1 MSENR
6 RQVLEMLAG
15 GKITADE
22 AERLIS
28 ALEKDSG
35 NGAPVNGAIAQ
46 IKRNAKYLRVVVEA
60 EDGSDPRPV
69 KVNIRVPLQL
79 LRSGVKLVNLIPAPA
94 RQHVNDALREQGIQF
109 DLNQIKPENL
119 EELID
124 QLNDVTVDVDVDQ
137 TDNKVKVRVFCE

>member
-28 ALEKDSG
+28 ALEKDSS
-35 NGAPVNGAIAQ
+35 NGAPVTSAAGQ
-46 IKRNAKYLRVVVEA
+46 TKRNAKYLRVVVEA
-60 EDGSDPRPV
+60 EDGSDPGPV
-69 KVNIRVPLQL
+69 KVNVRVPLQL

-94 RQHVNDALREQGIQF
+94 RQHVNDALREQGIPF

-119 EELID
+119 EELVD

-137 TDNKVKVRVFCE
+137 TNNKVKVRVFCE

>member
-15 GKITADE
+15 GKITADQ

-28 ALEKDSG
+28 ALERDPT
-35 NGAPVNGAIAQ
+35 NGTSSKATAEQP
-46 IKRNAKYLRVVVEA
+46 KRNAKYLRVVVEA
-60 EDGSDPRPV
+60 NDGSDPGPV

-94 RQHVNDALREQGIQF
+94 RQHVNDALREQGISF

-119 EELID
+119 TELVD

-137 TDNKVKVRVFCE
+137 TSNKVKVRIFCE

>member
-28 ALEKDSG
+28 ALEKDSS
-35 NGAPVNGAIAQ
+35 NGTSAKGTAEPP
-46 IKRNAKYLRVVVEA
+46 KRNAKYLRVVVEA
-60 EDGSDPRPV
+60 DDGNDPGPV

-94 RQHVNDALREQGIQF
+94 RQHVNDALREQGIPF

-119 EELID
+119 EELVD

-137 TDNKVKVRVFCE
+137 TSNKVKVKVFCE